1 MERKNLNKINSNE
14 RFIGFQLQTD
24 VGNVDKITTSSQD
37 T

>member
-14 RFIGFQLQTD
+14 RFIGFRLQAD
-24 VGNVDKITTSSQD
+24 VGNIDKITTISQD